1 MTVRPVLIT
10 LASALALSAA
20 ACGSPENKDSVAQ
33 STAPA
38 ESTAAPAATAP
49 DAATADWASL
59 DGLVGKYPR
68 DSKLIEDSV
77 ITADLKTL
85 MGAKYKTLQ
94 ANMATQSPLERD
106 GSVLYTSGN
115 KAHEGGVNAAYILID
130 PSQRAL
136 EVGLWEGGKLTT
148 YTSHGANLTKPK
160 DIQTMIANG

>member
-1 MTVRPVLIT
+1 MTMRPVLIT

-33 STAPA
+33 SAAPA
-38 ESTAAPAATAP
+38 ESPSAPAP
-49 DAATADWASL
+49 DAATANWASL
-59 DGLVGKYPR
+59 DGLVGQYPR

-85 MGAKYKTLQ
+85 MGAKYETLQ

-130 PSQRAL
+130 PAQKAM